1 MRDIVSQI
9 QTLEQEKRSLLKL
22 MNPECLTVD
31 AVNQEVKDL
40 DRRLTTTS
48 MSAQAEGRLIK
59 DIDILKA
66 SIPKAR
72 RYQEIEPAIK

>member
-1 MRDIVSQI
+1 MREIVTQI
-9 QTLEQEKRSLLKL
+9 QTLEQEMRALLKL

-66 SIPKAR
+66 SIPKAK
-72 RYQEIEPAIK
+72 RYQEIEPTIK